1 MSTRT
6 NYTRPANKIMAALL
20 FVTIVISF
28 PPTTTC
34 FQPLLSSI
42 TATRTQQQH
51 MNPLQYANV
60 NVNSMLTTM
69 TTTSLH
75 TKNTNQSNNDDDFGS
90 LPPGGNPGEDT
101 YDGDVDW
108 DAEWKKVVE
117 KRDQPSTR
125 PGQYKNEVERAML
138 KTTKA
143 TSEQL
148 KKVKIVKPDINI
160 KSLQGDPKFWF
171 AILAIISVGVS
182 LISAAGVETYSNS
195 SENFYV

>member
-1 MSTRT
+1 
-6 NYTRPANKIMAALL
+6 
-20 FVTIVISF
+20 
-28 PPTTTC
+28 
-34 FQPLLSSI
+34 
-42 TATRTQQQH
+42 
-51 MNPLQYANV
+51 
-60 NVNSMLTTM
+60 MLTTM

-160 KSLQGDPKFWF
+160 KSLQGDPKVSYVY
-171 AILAIISVGVS
+171 IS
-182 LISAAGVETYSNS
+182 Y
-195 SENFYV
+195 